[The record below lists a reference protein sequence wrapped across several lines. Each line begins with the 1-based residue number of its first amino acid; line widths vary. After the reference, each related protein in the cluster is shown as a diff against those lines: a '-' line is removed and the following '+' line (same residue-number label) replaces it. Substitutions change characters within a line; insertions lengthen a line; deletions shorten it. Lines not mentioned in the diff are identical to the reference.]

1 MFWGLF
7 YIPGANMKVGK
18 DKVVLMHYTLKNDAG
33 DVIDSSD
40 GADPLPF
47 LQGHGN
53 IIPGLESALEGSK
66 VGDKLD
72 VSIKPEEGYGERMKD
87 AIQEI
92 PSSALQGVDE
102 VKVGMQLQS
111 QDKDGNAFLVSVTK
125 IEDDKITVD
134 GNHPLAGQTLHFSV
148 SIESIRKA
156 EAEELSHGHVH
167 ADGQHNH

>member
-1 MFWGLF
+1 LGSF
-7 YIPGANMKVGK
+7 YISGANMKVGK

-40 GADPLPF
+40 GGDPLPF

>member
-1 MFWGLF
+1 
-7 YIPGANMKVGK
+7 MKVGK

-33 DVIDSSD
+33 DIIDSSD

-72 VSIKPEEGYGERMKD
+72 VSIEPEEGYGLPMKD

-111 QDKDGNAFLVSVTK
+111 QDKDGNAFLVTVTK

>member
-1 MFWGLF
+1 
-7 YIPGANMKVGK
+7 MKVGK
-18 DKVVLMHYTLKNDAG
+18 DKVVLMHYTLKNDKG

-167 ADGQHNH
+167 ADGQHHH

>member
-1 MFWGLF
+1 
-7 YIPGANMKVGK
+7 MKVGK

-72 VSIKPEEGYGERMKD
+72 VSIEPEEGYGLRIKD

-92 PSSALQGVDE
+92 PSSALQGVEE

-111 QDKDGNAFLVSVTK
+111 QDKDGNAFLVTVTK

-156 EAEELSHGHVH
+156 EAEEFSHGHVH
-167 ADGQHNH
+167 ADGNHRH

>member
-1 MFWGLF
+1 MGSF
-7 YIPGANMKVGK
+7 YISGANMKVGK

-72 VSIKPEEGYGERMKD
+72 VSIEPEEGYGLRMKD

-111 QDKDGNAFLVSVTK
+111 QDKDGNAFLVTVTK

-156 EAEELSHGHVH
+156 ETEELSHGHVH

>member
-1 MFWGLF
+1 MGSF

-72 VSIKPEEGYGERMKD
+72 VSIEPEEGYGERMKD

-102 VKVGMQLQS
+102 VKVGMQLES

-167 ADGQHNH
+167 ADGQHQH

>member
-1 MFWGLF
+1 MGSF
-7 YIPGANMKVGK
+7 YISGANMKVGK
-18 DKVVLMHYTLKNDAG
+18 DKVVLMHYTLKNDTG

>member
-1 MFWGLF
+1 LGSF
-7 YIPGANMKVGK
+7 YISGANMKVGK

-72 VSIKPEEGYGERMKD
+72 GSIKPEEGYGERMKD

-92 PSSALQGVDE
+92 PSSALKGVEE

-111 QDKDGNAFLVSVTK
+111 QDKDGNAFLVNVTK

>member
-1 MFWGLF
+1 
-7 YIPGANMKVGK
+7 MKVGK

-33 DVIDSSD
+33 DVIDYSD
-40 GADPLPF
+40 GGDTLPF
-47 LQGHGN
+47 LQCYGN

-66 VGDKLD
+66 AGDKLD

>member
-1 MFWGLF
+1 
-7 YIPGANMKVGK
+7 MKVGK

-40 GADPLPF
+40 GGDPLPF

-53 IIPGLESALEGSK
+53 IIPGLESALESSK

-72 VSIKPEEGYGERMKD
+72 VSIAPEEGYGLRMKD
-87 AIQEI
+87 AIQGI

-111 QDKDGNAFLVSVTK
+111 QDKDGNAFLVNVTK

-134 GNHPLAGQTLHFSV
+134 ANHPLAGQTLHFSV
-148 SIESIRKA
+148 SIESIRDA
-156 EAEELSHGHVH
+156 EVEELSHGHVH
-167 ADGQHNH
+167 ADGNHHH